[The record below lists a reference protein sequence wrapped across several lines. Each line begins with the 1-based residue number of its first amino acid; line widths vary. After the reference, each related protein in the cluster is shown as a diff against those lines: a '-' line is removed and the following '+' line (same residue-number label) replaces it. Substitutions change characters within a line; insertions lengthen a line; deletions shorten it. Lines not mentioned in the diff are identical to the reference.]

1 MDKDGLLLFLLDFY
15 CKSNNL
21 ADKYSDIVSFLRSKK
36 VIGEDVSTFI
46 VPSFLDSIPNK
57 ILFPANFVLEEQ
69 IGSGSFGTIMKV
81 FNRLDQ
87 QNYALKIIENEEE
100 MEEDKFLRE
109 IRLLSYLDHPNIV
122 RYHTSWSDSNKL
134 FYIMELC
141 DYNLSKF
148 IETRQNIED
157 TKNKDI
163 FKQMVNGISY
173 IHGKGILHRDLTT
186 NNILLKNNI
195 VKIADFGLSVKKD
208 NPKQITMGSDE
219 YGTISYLAPECLQS
233 NYYSIFTDYYAIGII
248 LYLMYNNFTTQME
261 KYKSLEQL
269 RDKKQIPITLK
280 EEFPNISKVILN
292 LLEPEPTKRII
303 LEF

>member
-57 ILFPANFVLEEQ
+57 ILFPANFVLEDQ

-100 MEEDKFLRE
+100 LEEDKFLRE

-148 IETRQNIED
+148 IETRKNIED

-163 FKQMVNGISY
+163 FKQMVDGISY

-233 NYYSIFTDYYAIGII
+233 NYYSIFTDYYALELYCILCTII
-248 LYLMYNNFTTQME
+248 LQH
-261 KYKSLEQL
+261 KWK
-269 RDKKQIPITLK
+269 
-280 EEFPNISKVILN
+280 NINRLN
-292 LLEPEPTKRII
+292 Y
-303 LEF
+303 